1 MVLIFRR
8 NSLQMSLLNPK
19 AFILLRKVLIVG
31 NNKQIKTCDSCGISI
46 KSRTPGM
53 ICVTV
58 KKKTVKTRI
67 VLECI
72 VLSGKSKLGVRK
84 LKRKWLCDLH
94 VCPGLCSDWH

>member
-1 MVLIFRR
+1 
-8 NSLQMSLLNPK
+8 MSLLNPK

-31 NNKQIKTCDSCGISI
+31 NNKQIKTCDSCDISI

-67 VLECI
+67 VLEWNRI
-72 VLSGKSKLGVRK
+72 VRK
-84 LKRKWLCDLH
+84 K
-94 VCPGLCSDWH
+94 

>member
-58 KKKTVKTRI
+58 KQKTVKTRI
-67 VLECI
+67 ELECNRI
-72 VLSGKSKLGVRK
+72 VRK
-84 LKRKWLCDLH
+84 K
-94 VCPGLCSDWH
+94 